1 MHSTDTERVA
11 DGRATIEDDIP
22 KMEPWLG
29 VLMASFVPTLA
40 LFFVPES
47 FRYPLYIVIS
57 LLLLASIVMLVRREI
72 QRGRK

>member
-1 MHSTDTERVA
+1 
-11 DGRATIEDDIP
+11 
-22 KMEPWLG
+22 MEPWLG
-29 VLMASFVPTLA
+29 VLVASFVPTLA

-72 QRGRK
+72 ERGRK